1 MAGDT
6 GSDRHRGAPLARLG
20 VMAAEVMALAGGAA
34 YLAFFAYRTLS
45 VAGPGLLNPLGRP
58 LGSDFVQYWAT
69 SALALAGAPAA
80 AYDAERLHAVE
91 RIAVGAETIAIPW
104 HYPPSFMLVVL
115 PLSLMPFVVA
125 LAVWLAIPLAAY
137 AIVLRRA
144 AAGGLALALGLLFP
158 AVAHSL
164 GSGQNGL
171 ISAAL
176 LGGGLLLLA
185 PRPLVG
191 GALLGLLSYKPH
203 LAVLIPVALIAGGHW
218 RALVGAALAAL
229 GLAAASAL
237 AFGLEPW
244 FAFAADLAGG
254 AQGTPA
260 SARTWPRM
268 PTLFIAARMAGAGA
282 AAAFAVQALA
292 SAAALWAVVWAWR
305 ARLDLPLRGAILAC
319 AIPVFTPYAFDYDL
333 AMLALAFVWL
343 ARDAATGEGWRAG
356 ERPILALAWL
366 TPLAWVVSDWGGHQP
381 GAVVLVLLLA
391 VAVRRA
397 RRGLLVG

>member
-1 MAGDT
+1 M
-6 GSDRHRGAPLARLG
+6 RLG
-20 VMAAEVMALAGGAA
+20 VRTAEVAALAGGAA
-34 YLAFFAYRTLS
+34 YLAFFAHRTLS

-69 SALALAGAPAA
+69 SALALAGEPAA
-80 AYDAERLHAVE
+80 AYDPVRLLAAEHAA
-91 RIAVGAETIAIPW
+91 IGAETIAIPW

-125 LAVWLAIPLAAY
+125 LVAWLAIPLAAY

-158 AVAHSL
+158 AVTHSL

-185 PRPLVG
+185 PRPLLG

-203 LAVLIPVALIAGGHW
+203 LAALIPVALIAGGHW
-218 RALVGAALAAL
+218 RALAGAALAAL
-229 GLAAASAL
+229 GLAAASIL

-244 FAFAADLAGG
+244 FAFAADLTGG

-260 SARTWPRM
+260 SARTWARM
-268 PTLFIAARMAGAGA
+268 PTLFITARMAGAGA

-292 SAAALWAVVWAWR
+292 SAAALGAVVWAWR

-319 AIPVFTPYAFDYDL
+319 AIPVFTPYAFEYDL

-343 ARDAATGEGWRAG
+343 ARDAAMAEGWRPG
-356 ERPILALAWL
+356 ERLILALAWL
-366 TPLAWVVSDWGGHQP
+366 TPMAWVVSDWGGQQP
-381 GAVVLVLLLA
+381 GAVVVLLLLG

-397 RRGLLVG
+397 RRGLIS

>member
-1 MAGDT
+1 M
-6 GSDRHRGAPLARLG
+6 
-20 VMAAEVMALAGGAA
+20 VALAGGAA
-34 YLAFFAYRTLS
+34 YLAFFAHRTLS

-58 LGSDFVQYWAT
+58 LGSDFVQYWST
-69 SALALAGAPAA
+69 SALALAGEPAA
-80 AYDAERLHAVE
+80 AYDTVRLLAAERAA
-91 RIAVGAETIAIPW
+91 IGAETIVVPW

-125 LAVWLAIPLAAY
+125 LAAWLAIPLAAY

-144 AAGGLALALGLLFP
+144 AVGGLALALGLVFP
-158 AVAHSL
+158 AVTHSL

-176 LGGGLLLLA
+176 LGGGLLLVA
-185 PRPLVG
+185 PRPLLG

-203 LAVLIPVALIAGGHW
+203 LAVLIPVALLAGGHW

-244 FAFAADLAGG
+244 LAFAADLAGG

-260 SARTWPRM
+260 NERTWPRM
-268 PTLFIAARMAGAGA
+268 PTLFITARMAGAGA

-333 AMLALAFVWL
+333 AMLALAFAWL
-343 ARDAATGEGWRAG
+343 ARDAATAEGWRPG
-356 ERPILALAWL
+356 ERLILALAWL
-366 TPLAWVVSDWGGHQP
+366 TPLTWVVSDWGGQQP
-381 GAVVLVLLLA
+381 GAVVLLLLLG

-397 RRGLLVG
+397 RRGLIS